1 MVSEGSSLGTGQA
14 MDQRS
19 ESHAPPP
26 PEDVIKFAEH
36 EASIRQMLKAVIAP
50 ETINEFLV
58 EMTEGR
64 FEYLTWGPGCGIN
77 QSA

>member
-1 MVSEGSSLGTGQA
+1 M
-14 MDQRS
+14 
-19 ESHAPPP
+19 
-26 PEDVIKFAEH
+26 IKFAEH